1 MSIAYKFNNLVT
13 AHLDS
18 LDPTNNVLHACA
30 DNKDV
35 TVTTSNC
42 SSDSCH
48 GQLPKLQPLSIHL
61 LAATARSLFGNLLS
75 DYLNVLTIALHQ
87 AIADTGATSIF
98 IMDGVG
104 VVNKCIS
111 PKPLTINMP
120 DGRKVKST
128 TFMTSQ
134 SRDCP

>member
-13 AHLDS
+13 AHLGS
-18 LDPTNNVLHACA
+18 LDPTNNVLHVCA

-42 SSDSCH
+42 SSDSGH
-48 GQLPKLQPLSIHL
+48 GQLPKLQPSSIHS
-61 LAATARSLFGNLLS
+61 LAATARTLFGNPPS
-75 DYLNVLTIALHQ
+75 DYLNVLIIALHQ

-98 IMDGVG
+98 IMDGVD
-104 VVNKCIS
+104 VVNKRIS
-111 PKPLTINMP
+111 PMPLKINMP
-120 DGRKVKST
+120 DRHKVKST
-128 TFMTSQ
+128 TFVTSQ